1 MRGINKDHKEKRNM
15 PEDLSWG
22 RHNPKHIPKN
32 SPRQELSM
40 WRVLVKT
47 NSMGAIKP

>member
-1 MRGINKDHKEKRNM
+1 MVKRRGTCLKIYLGVGITPNIFLKIHQDN
-15 PEDLSWG
+15 
-22 RHNPKHIPKN
+22 
-32 SPRQELSM
+32 QLSM